1 MIASAFCILGA
12 EPAPATDWESAWII
26 VVKLAVV
33 LLLVV
38 LNGLFVASEFAI
50 VKVRDSQLQALAD
63 QGERRAGMARHVTA
77 HLDAY
82 LSATQLGITLASLGL
97 GWLGEEYLAAML
109 EPAFFKMNI
118 TSHALIE
125 SVSFALAFFTITFLH
140 IVLGEL
146 APKSLAIRRAVP
158 TTLWVT
164 RPLNVF
170 YVAFKPLIWVLNGA
184 ANWILRNIL
193 RIEPATEGERAH
205 SEEELRLI
213 LADSRK
219 AEEVSEVE
227 KQMLLN
233 VLDLRHR
240 VAREIMTPRAGI
252 VFLRVQDSFAE
263 NLQKAKRSGHTRFP
277 LCDRDLDHSLGFIH
291 LKDIL
296 GLIDQPAADLNTAK
310 RPLATI
316 PEMMPLPQLLNVFLA
331 QHGHMA
337 LVLDEYGGTVGMVTL
352 ENVLEQVVGEIE
364 DEFDTPQLRFR
375 RLKEGEFIVSGM
387 LPLYRLRDLAGIDL
401 EDADV
406 STIGGYVTAV
416 LGRLPVQGD
425 QLTIRNFSVTVME
438 TDNRRVRQLR
448 FSRREPDTARTPHD
462 SYRASEG

>member
-1 MIASAFCILGA
+1 M
-12 EPAPATDWESAWII
+12 
-26 VVKLAVV
+26 
-33 LLLVV
+33 
-38 LNGLFVASEFAI
+38 
-50 VKVRDSQLQALAD
+50 
-63 QGERRAGMARHVTA
+63 
-77 HLDAY
+77 
-82 LSATQLGITLASLGL
+82 LS
-97 GWLGEEYLAAML
+97 
-109 EPAFFKMNI
+109 
-118 TSHALIE
+118 
-125 SVSFALAFFTITFLH
+125 
-140 IVLGEL
+140 
-146 APKSLAIRRAVP
+146 
-158 TTLWVT
+158 
-164 RPLNVF
+164 
-170 YVAFKPLIWVLNGA
+170 
-184 ANWILRNIL
+184 
-193 RIEPATEGERAH
+193 
-205 SEEELRLI
+205 
-213 LADSRK
+213 
-219 AEEVSEVE
+219 
-227 KQMLLN
+227 N

-277 LCDRDLDHSLGFIH
+277 LCDRDLDHPLGLIH

-310 RPLATI
+310 RPLANI
-316 PEMMPLPQLLNVFLA
+316 PEMMPLPQLLNIFLA
-331 QHGHMA
+331 QHGHLA
-337 LVLDEYGGTVGMVTL
+337 LVLDEYGGTIGMVTL
-352 ENVLEQVVGEIE
+352 DNVLEQVVGEIE

-406 STIGGYVTAV
+406 STVGGYVTAV

-462 SYRASEG
+462 S